1 LTPDLRLPHHP
12 GVDRRRFLLTSLAG
26 IIATPATGQGQPTKV
41 ARVGLLRPAPP
52 SPEVPQIL
60 AAFKDGLRE
69 HGYGDGRNLA
79 VDFRFPTRDGERLAD
94 IAANLVRTHPEA
106 ILAAASSGVDAVRSA
121 TSTIPIVALD
131 LETDP
136 LRSGIVQSLARPGG
150 NVTGLFLD
158 FPELG
163 GKWLELLK
171 EVSPKISRVAVFWDP
186 ATGRVPLEGAVA
198 AGPSLRLQVQV
209 IDARGPGDF
218 EGAFLAATRARV
230 GGVLALSSPVFNTH
244 RRTLV
249 DLAVRHRLPAIM
261 PFPLFAHDGGL
272 LAYGP
277 DLIDLYRQGG
287 AMVGRILKGA
297 RPQEIPI
304 ERPNQVRLVVNSK
317 TARALGLT
325 IPPSLLA
332 RADQVIE

>member
-1 LTPDLRLPHHP
+1 VVELM
-12 GVDRRRFLLTSLAG
+12 DRRGFLLTSLAG
-26 IIATPATGQGQPTKV
+26 AVAAPLAAGAQQAGKV
-41 ARVGLLRPAPP
+41 WRVGLLRPARP

-60 AAFKDGLRE
+60 VAFKDGLHE
-69 HGYGDGRNLA
+69 HGYSEGRNVA
-79 VDFRFPTRDGERLAD
+79 VEFRFPARDSDRLSD
-94 IAANLVRTHPEA
+94 IAAELVRTKPDA
-106 ILAAASSGVDAVRSA
+106 ILAAASSGVDAVRNA
-121 TSTIPIVALD
+121 TTTIPIVALD

-136 LRSGIVQSLARPGG
+136 LKSGIVQSLARPGR

-171 EVSPKISRVAVFWDP
+171 ELSPRISRVAVLWDP
-186 ATGRVPLEGAVA
+186 TTGRVPLEGAVA

-209 IDARGPGDF
+209 LEARGPADF
-218 EGAFLAATRARV
+218 EEAFRSATRAHA
-230 GGVLALSSPVFNTH
+230 GGVLALSSPVFNTY

-249 DLAVRHRLPAIM
+249 ELAVKHRLPTIM
-261 PFPLFAHDGGL
+261 PFPLFATDGGL
-272 LAYGP
+272 MAYGP

-297 RPQEIPI
+297 RPADMPV
-304 ERPNQVRLVVNSK
+304 ERPNRFRLVVNRK
-317 TARALGLT
+317 TAKALGLT